1 MVWSKCG
8 AITIDYLMLSC
19 TECFVG
25 QDGVQVFFVLSTGQK
40 KWSLL
45 HTWSPTSHPTAA
57 TSQRNWPILEA
68 KKPPAILG
76 VRRQDMPEWDILYI
90 RNGRQTGRYID
101 HCGCTVYYELSLCDG
116 SVLYWLRDP
125 VPWAV
130 HTPRA
135 SLPVGWLLL
144 SVFTGAISCNN
155 PGLVD
160 TILLHKHQARIFYM
174 HPAAHTCTNW
184 IYQVRGSQLEMISLC
199 AAVVTS
205 VWENK
210 CTVAKALFCTCPSE
224 RVLV

>member
-1 MVWSKCG
+1 MYRVFCGSGWSSGFFCFIDRTKEMEP
-8 AITIDYLMLSC
+8 ITHMITNQPSNCCHISEKLAHIR
-19 TECFVG
+19 G
-25 QDGVQVFFVLSTGQK
+25 K
-40 KWSLL
+40 K
-45 HTWSPTSHPTAA
+45 T
-57 TSQRNWPILEA
+57 
-68 KKPPAILG
+68 PAILG